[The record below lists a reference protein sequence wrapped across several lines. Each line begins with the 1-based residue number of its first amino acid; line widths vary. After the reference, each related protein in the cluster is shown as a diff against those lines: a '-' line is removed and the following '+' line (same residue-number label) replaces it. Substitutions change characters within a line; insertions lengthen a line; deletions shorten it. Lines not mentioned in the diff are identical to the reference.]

1 MMGPCCEAPV
11 SRSDR
16 NLPVRNNSRTVEREP
31 ISETEA
37 IRRAQRGDGPGFER
51 LYHLHKRR
59 VHAIC
64 LRMVANPSEAEDL
77 TQEAFL
83 QVFRRI
89 STFQWKSAFSTW
101 LHRLAFNVVLMELR
115 QKKFREVPLEE
126 CTEPPNDQ
134 ASRSKETASVDVS
147 FTGLLDRVRL
157 DRAVRKLPAS
167 HKMVFVLHD
176 VQGYKHQEIAR
187 MMDCSV
193 QTSKV
198 QLHRARMRLRK
209 LLRNR

>member
-1 MMGPCCEAPV
+1 
-11 SRSDR
+11 
-16 NLPVRNNSRTVEREP
+16 
-31 ISETEA
+31 
-37 IRRAQRGDGPGFER
+37 
-51 LYHLHKRR
+51 
-59 VHAIC
+59 
-64 LRMVANPSEAEDL
+64 MVANPSEAEDL

-83 QVFRRI
+83 QVFRKI

-115 QKKFREVPLEE
+115 QKKFREVPLDESAE
-126 CTEPPNDQ
+126 TQSDSAAPAKEPG
-134 ASRSKETASVDVS
+134 TVDVS
-147 FTGLLDRVRL
+147 LTGLLDRVHL
-157 DRAVRKLPAS
+157 DRAVRKLPAN

-176 VQGYKHQEIAR
+176 VQGYKHQEIAQ

-209 LLRNR
+209 LLHNR

>member
-1 MMGPCCEAPV
+1 MMGPCEAPSRRFQDV
-11 SRSDR
+11 SGRRSYD
-16 NLPVRNNSRTVEREP
+16 NAPIEP
-31 ISETEA
+31 LSESEA
-37 IRRAQRGDGPGFER
+37 IRRAQRGDGPSFER
-51 LYHLHKRR
+51 LYNLHKRR
-59 VHAIC
+59 VHALC
-64 LRMVANPSEAEDL
+64 LRMVANSSEAEDL

-83 QVFRRI
+83 QVFRKI

-126 CTEPPNDQ
+126 NPEPQNDS
-134 ASRSKETASVDVS
+134 AATGKETASVDVALI
-147 FTGLLDRVRL
+147 GLIDRLHL

-209 LLRNR
+209 LLHKR

>member
-1 MMGPCCEAPV
+1 MIGQSCDTSVAQSARHAARCRDTRFAPAE
-11 SRSDR
+11 S
-16 NLPVRNNSRTVEREP
+16 L
-31 ISETEA
+31 SESEA
-37 IRRAQRGDGPGFER
+37 IRRAQRGDAPGFER
-51 LYHLHKRR
+51 LYNLHKRR

-83 QVFRRI
+83 QVFRKI

-115 QKKFREVPLEE
+115 QKKFREVPLDESVE
-126 CTEPPNDQ
+126 PQNDSAAGKQTATE
-134 ASRSKETASVDVS
+134 DVS
-147 FTGLLDRVRL
+147 LIGLIDRVVL

-176 VQGYKHQEIAR
+176 VQGYKHQEIAT

-209 LLRNR
+209 LLRNAA

>member
-1 MMGPCCEAPV
+1 MIGQCCDAPA
-11 SRSDR
+11 
-16 NLPVRNNSRTVEREP
+16 SRTASLCAGRRNTRFAPTESL
-31 ISETEA
+31 SESEA
-37 IRRAQRGDGPGFER
+37 IRRAQRGDGRGFER

-83 QVFRRI
+83 QVFRKI

-115 QKKFREVPLEE
+115 QKKFREVPLDENA
-126 CTEPPNDQ
+126 EPQNDS
-134 ASRSKETASVDVS
+134 ASPGKETASVDAS
-147 FTGLLDRVRL
+147 LTGLIDRVHL
-157 DRAVRKLPAS
+157 ERAVRKLPAS

-209 LLRNR
+209 LLHNR

>member
-1 MMGPCCEAPV
+1 MISACCEAPV
-11 SRSDR
+11 ARR
-16 NLPVRNNSRTVEREP
+16 ENLAVRKASQALKNEP
-31 ISETEA
+31 LSETEA

-83 QVFRRI
+83 QVFRKI

-115 QKKFREVPLEE
+115 HKKFREVSLDESAE
-126 CTEPPNDQ
+126 SQNDS
-134 ASRSKETASVDVS
+134 AAPGKETATVDIS
-147 FTGLLDRVRL
+147 LTGLIDRVHL
-157 DRAVRKLPAS
+157 DRAVRKLPVS

-209 LLRNR
+209 LLHNK